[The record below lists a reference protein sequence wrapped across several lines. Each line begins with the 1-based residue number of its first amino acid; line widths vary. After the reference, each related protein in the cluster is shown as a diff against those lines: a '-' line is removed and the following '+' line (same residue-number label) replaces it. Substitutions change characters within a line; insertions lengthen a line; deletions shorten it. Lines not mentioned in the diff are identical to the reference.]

1 MGNALALLGT
11 AFNLP
16 MWIGYINTGS
26 VDIPLLSGSASGS
39 GAAGS
44 S

>member
-1 MGNALALLGT
+1 MGNMLAMLGT

-26 VDIPLLSGSASGS
+26 GDIPLLSGSASGS
-39 GAAGS
+39 TAAGS